1 MEIYCVKER
10 KRTPSVPGSER
21 YERARNGRLMLK
33 AKCASCGIT
42 KHFLRKKELNYIL
55 LRIKKSQ
62 VLLRGGIGQ

>member
-1 MEIYCVKER
+1 MEKEIYCLRER

-42 KHFLRKKELNYIL
+42 KNRFVRETQSEGLSEKTPLN
-55 LRIKKSQ
+55 
-62 VLLRGGIGQ
+62 